1 MTIPFL
7 DLKKIN
13 APYKDLFHQKL
24 DALLDNSQYILGQEV
39 LALEHNFANYC
50 GTKFCLGTANG
61 LDALTLILKAY
72 IQLGKLQ
79 PGDAVIIP
87 SVTFIATA
95 QAVVNCDLEP
105 VFAEPKADGF
115 NVDAQTIK
123 ENINNRVKA
132 IIVVHLYGEL
142 VDIEPIQEFAQH
154 HNLLLIEDAAQAH
167 GAIIT
172 SLNKRAG
179 NLSDAAAFSFYPTK
193 NLGALGDAGAITTNN
208 EELFLC
214 VEKLRNYGSHKKY
227 EHEINGYNSRLDE
240 IQAAFLNVKLPRL
253 NADNQARKNIAKRY
267 LNEISNDK
275 IKLPEV
281 GDFNAHVFYVF
292 VIQVA
297 KREEFLKYLET
308 HHIGYMIHYPVPIY
322 RQLAFS
328 RHKNLHLPRTEQVH
342 STIVSIPMSPIFEAH
357 EVQRV
362 IEVLNNY

>member
-1 MTIPFL
+1 MIPFL
-7 DLKKIN
+7 DLQKIN
-13 APYKDLFHQKL
+13 HSYKAQFHEKL
-24 DALLDNSQYILGQEV
+24 DVLLDNSQYILGKEV
-39 LALEHNFANYC
+39 RTFETNFAKYC
-50 GTKFCLGTANG
+50 GTKYCLGTANG

-72 IQLGKLQ
+72 IELGKLQ
-79 PGDAVIIP
+79 PGDSVIIP

-95 QAVVNCDLEP
+95 QAVVNCGLHP
-105 VFAEPKADGF
+105 IFAEPDTDGF
-115 NVDAQTIK
+115 NVSAKTIE
-123 ENINNRVKA
+123 ENINSKVKA
-132 IIVVHLYGEL
+132 IIVVHLYGKL
-142 VDIEPIQEFAQH
+142 VDIKPIEKFAQH

-167 GAIIT
+167 GAINT

-179 NLSDAAAFSFYPTK
+179 NLSHAAAFSFYPTK

-208 EELFLC
+208 KELFLC
-214 VEKLRNYGSHKKY
+214 IEKLRNYGSHKKY

-240 IQAAFLNVKLPRL
+240 IQAAFLNVKLPQL
-253 NADNQARKNIAKRY
+253 DADNQARKKIANRY

-297 KREEFLKYLET
+297 NREEFLKYLEI
-308 HHIGYMIHYPVPIY
+308 HHIGFMIHYPIPIY

-328 RHKNLHLPRTEQVH
+328 KYKNLHLPRTEQIH
-342 STIVSIPMSPIFEAH
+342 STIVSVPMSPILEAH

>member
-13 APYKDLFHQKL
+13 APYKDRFHQKL
-24 DALLDNSQYILGQEV
+24 NALLDNSQYILGQEV
-39 LALEHNFANYC
+39 VAFEHDFANYC

-79 PGDAVIIP
+79 PGDAVIVP

-115 NVDAQTIK
+115 NVDVQTIK
-123 ENINNRVKA
+123 EKINNRVKA

-142 VDIEPIQEFAQH
+142 VDIKPIQQLAQE

-167 GAIIT
+167 GAINRE
-172 SLNKRAG
+172 LNKKAG
-179 NLSDAAAFSFYPTK
+179 NLGAAAAFSFYPTK
-193 NLGALGDAGAITTNN
+193 NLGALGDAGAVTTND
-208 EELFLC
+208 EDLFRC
-214 VEKLRNYGSHKKY
+214 IQKLRNYGSHQKY
-227 EHEINGYNSRLDE
+227 VHEINGYNSRLDE
-240 IQAAFLNVKLPRL
+240 IQAAFLNVKLPHL
-253 NADNQARKNIAKRY
+253 DTDNQSRRDIAKQY
-267 LNEISNDK
+267 LSTISNEK
-275 IKLPEV
+275 IILPKV

-297 KREEFLKYLET
+297 NREQFLKFLEV
-308 HHIGYMIHYPVPIY
+308 HHIGYMIHYQVPIY

-328 RHKNLHLPRTEQVH
+328 KYKNLHLPRTEQIH
-342 STIVSIPMSPIFEAH
+342 STIVSIPMSPILEPH
-357 EVQRV
+357 EVQKV
-362 IEVLNNY
+362 IEVINNY

>member
-1 MTIPFL
+1 MIPFL

-13 APYKDLFHQKL
+13 EPYKEQFHQKL
-24 DALLDNSQYILGQEV
+24 DELLDNSQYILGQEV
-39 LALEHNFANYC
+39 VAFEETFANYC

-72 IQLGKLQ
+72 IELGKLQ

-95 QAVVNCDLEP
+95 QAVVNCGLEP

-115 NVDAQTIK
+115 NVDVQTIK
-123 ENINNRVKA
+123 EKINNRVKA

-142 VDIEPIQEFAQH
+142 VDIEQILKLTQQN
-154 HNLLLIEDAAQAH
+154 NLLLIEDAAQAH
-167 GAIIT
+167 GARFK

-179 NLSDAAAFSFYPTK
+179 NLGDAAAFSFYPTK
-193 NLGALGDAGAITTNN
+193 NLGALGDAGAVTTNDQA
-208 EELFLC
+208 LFKC
-214 VEKLRNYGSHKKY
+214 IQKLRNYGSHQKY
-227 EHEINGYNSRLDE
+227 VHEINGYNSRLDE
-240 IQAAFLNVKLPRL
+240 IQAAFLNVKLPHL
-253 NADNQARKNIAKRY
+253 DTDNQARKNIAKRY

-275 IKLPEV
+275 IKLPKV
-281 GDFNAHVFYVF
+281 GDFSAHVFYVF

-297 KREEFLKYLET
+297 NRAQFLKYLEL

-328 RHKNLHLPRTEQVH
+328 KYKNLHLPRTEQIH
-342 STIVSIPMSPIFEAH
+342 STIVSIPMSPIMEAH
-357 EVQRV
+357 EVQKV